1 MASNPSLRDLYNPP
15 STQWSFF
22 PPPSSSVPKQSAT
35 NASFPSYQWTNRPAP
50 NSIFDL
56 SSSLS
61 VGEASSLDVSLLFR
75 SLVASALLQ
84 YSSTAMAMPLEVGK
98 LLLQIQWVPKDALT
112 QEPEDEAE
120 EEAEILSLATNEEDS
135 YFVEPGT
142 VPTHRPAPKLVDDRG
157 YMIRTSVMEDGTR
170 PEYIISVGSASTSWG
185 MIKRLINFH
194 GEGWLSLWKGLLT
207 SCIHDVAF
215 ANLQPLVDSVLHSL
229 FLSSQSGF
237 YRPSPLL
244 PVASHVLTG
253 FLLSPLDLI
262 RTRLIAQSS
271 MPRYKTYGGPIH
283 ALSDILA
290 NEGGLRGIY
299 LHPHLLIPTVLE
311 TGLRTFMHIALP
323 AVIAPRLWLGPHV
336 AADTH
341 PVAWAFAE
349 VLAGCA
355 CLLVTLPI
363 ETVRRRLQ
371 IQTRGTAK
379 PLRACV
385 ETRPVPYNGIVDTMW
400 HILTEERS
408 DLPIQRPRR
417 RRTVEKEKRQ
427 EEAEVG
433 GGERWL
439 RRTGVGQL
447 YRGLGMR
454 LAASVIV
461 FLLAVV
467 GGGEDV
473 DGGWAEL

>member
-1 MASNPSLRDLYNPP
+1 MATNPSLRDLYNPL
-15 STQWSFF
+15 SSQWTFI
-22 PPPSSSVPKQSAT
+22 PPPSSAVPKQSPV
-35 NASFPSYQWTNRPAP
+35 NASTTSYQWATRPAP
-50 NSIFDL
+50 NSVFDL
-56 SSSLS
+56 SPSLNA
-61 VGEASSLDVSLLFR
+61 GEPSSLDVSLILR

-112 QEPEDEAE
+112 QESESEV
-120 EEAEILSLATNEEDS
+120 EEAETLSEATNEEES

-142 VPTHRPAPKLVDDRG
+142 VPTHHPAPKLVDDRG

-170 PEYIISVGSASTSWG
+170 PEYIIPIGSARTCWG
-185 MIKRLINFH
+185 MIQRLVGFH

-215 ANLQPLVDSVLHSL
+215 GNLQPLIDSVLHSL
-229 FLSSQSGF
+229 FFSQAGF

-244 PVASHVLTG
+244 PVASHIITG
-253 FLLSPLDLI
+253 FLLSPLDLV
-262 RTRLIAQSS
+262 RTRLIAQTS
-271 MPRYKTYGGPIH
+271 MPRYRTYTGPIH

-290 NEGGLRGIY
+290 NEGGLRGVY
-299 LHPHLLIPTVLE
+299 LHPHLLLPTLLE
-311 TGLRTFMHIALP
+311 TGLRSFMHLTLP
-323 AVIAPRLWLGPHV
+323 AFIAPRLWFGRYV
-336 AADTH
+336 ATDTH

-355 CLLVTLPI
+355 SLLVTLPI

-371 IQTRGTAK
+371 VQTRGTAK
-379 PLRACV
+379 PLLTCV
-385 ETRPVPYNGIVDTMW
+385 ETRPVPYNGIVDALW
-400 HILTEERS
+400 HVLTEERS

-417 RRTVEKEKRQ
+417 KRTTGEEKDRN
-427 EEAEVG
+427 EEVTQRG
-433 GGERWL
+433 QSWL

-447 YRGLGMR
+447 YRGLGIR
-454 LAASVIV
+454 VAASVIV

-467 GGGEDV
+467 SGGEDT

>member
-1 MASNPSLRDLYNPP
+1 
-15 STQWSFF
+15 
-22 PPPSSSVPKQSAT
+22 
-35 NASFPSYQWTNRPAP
+35 
-50 NSIFDL
+50 
-56 SSSLS
+56 
-61 VGEASSLDVSLLFR
+61 
-75 SLVASALLQ
+75 
-84 YSSTAMAMPLEVGK
+84 
-98 LLLQIQWVPKDALT
+98 
-112 QEPEDEAE
+112 
-120 EEAEILSLATNEEDS
+120 
-135 YFVEPGT
+135 
-142 VPTHRPAPKLVDDRG
+142 
-157 YMIRTSVMEDGTR
+157 MEDGTR
-170 PEYIISVGSASTSWG
+170 PEYIIPVGSASTSWG

-194 GEGWLSLWKGLLT
+194 GEGWLSLWKGNDRTKESHGTAADSVSLGLLT
-207 SCIHDVAF
+207 SCTHDVAF
-215 ANLQPLVDSVLHSL
+215 AKLQPLVDSVLHSL
-229 FLSSQSGF
+229 LLSSQGGF

-244 PVASHVLTG
+244 PVASHVMTG
-253 FLLSPLDLI
+253 FLLSPLDLV

-271 MPRYKTYGGPIH
+271 MPRYKTYTGPIH
-283 ALSDILA
+283 ALSDILV

-299 LHPHLLIPTVLE
+299 LHPHLLIPTILE
-311 TGLRTFMHIALP
+311 TGLRSFMHVALP
-323 AVIAPRLWLGPHV
+323 AVIAPRLWLGPYV

-355 CLLVTLPI
+355 SLLVTLPV

-379 PLRACV
+379 PLRTCV
-385 ETRPVPYNGIVDTMW
+385 ETRPVPYNGIVDALW

-408 DLPIQRPRR
+408 DLPIKHPRR
-417 RRTVEKEKRQ
+417 KRMVEQEKRRE
-427 EEAEVG
+427 EEAG
-433 GGERWL
+433 GGGRQSWL

-473 DGGWAEL
+473 EGGWAEL